1 MGRDEARRVGRE
13 RLLGDR
19 LDTALKATG
28 IHQTVQTVARLTGWD
43 CGCAKRTAALNRWHA
58 QRGR

>member
-1 MGRDEARRVGRE
+1 MDRNEARRIGRA

-28 IHQTVQTVARLTGWD
+28 IHQTVQALARLTGLD
-43 CGCAKRTAALNRWHA
+43 CGCAKRTAALNRWDA
-58 QRGR
+58 KRRS